1 MYLGAQDK
9 LKARK
14 LNDLEQYGRCES
26 LRFNGFQTKENKSSE
41 NCAKITKKYL
51 RDTLKVEVDEN
62 DFNRTHRI
70 GRKYWGDDG
79 KEYQ

>member
-14 LNDLEQYGRCES
+14 LNDLEQYGRRES

-41 NCAKITKKYL
+41 NCAKITKQYL

-70 GRKYWGDDG
+70 GRKY
-79 KEYQ
+79 